1 VCDCEI
7 DPGMTQQRKKRL
19 KVPGTGMKGKAKKE
33 AFEKERRVFFWWMFF
48 FWSNSEKKEKREKI
62 AFRDFGGFRD
72 CSFLGRD
79 KMAAVN
85 G

>member
-48 FWSNSEKKEKREKI
+48 FEAIQRKKKNEKRSLSAI
-62 AFRDFGGFRD
+62 LGVFVIVAFLEETRWPQ
-72 CSFLGRD
+72 
-79 KMAAVN
+79 
-85 G
+85 

>member
-33 AFEKERRVFFWWMFF
+33 AFEKERRVVFVDVF
-48 FWSNSEKKEKREKI
+48 
-62 AFRDFGGFRD
+62 
-72 CSFLGRD
+72 
-79 KMAAVN
+79 
-85 G
+85 